1 MKQLTEG
8 QGTSLPY
15 RRILINK
22 YGRNKGN
29 KKSPLEC
36 HSNNWYR
43 QNPLVDA
50 NTGEWKLKAG
60 TGYTHG
66 FKVAPSNMH

>member
-1 MKQLTEG
+1 MEEIKE
-8 QGTSLPY
+8 
-15 RRILINK
+15 I
-22 YGRNKGN
+22 